1 MFSLVTFLMAPAFA
15 AAPPACKDGAVID
28 LNVNP
33 VVSVDA
39 ASEGA
44 FVTVEGGKAASPDH
58 VDLMSS
64 GFTASAWVFSGA
76 AYLEGKG
83 LTRAALERGGY
94 LRLQHGVFLESEG
107 EISTECLLTYD
118 VAPLEVRLAEEKLA
132 AAKKRQ
138 AMETLLVCD
147 PEGTLQHAIKAP
159 QPTGAIKVPPGQA
172 AQGDAVLTLTVATS
186 GEFKII
192 GEQTVKIAGGK
203 FVSATSSAPA
213 VFCEAHSFGDLCVNT
228 EAVFALTKDAA
239 FSVSTGVDW
248 DEQTLSECAVSR

>member
-1 MFSLVTFLMAPAFA
+1 MLSLGTLFIVRAFA
-15 AAPPACKDGAVID
+15 ATPACKDGSVID

-44 FVTVEGGKAASPDH
+44 FVTVEGGKDASPDI
-58 VDLMSS
+58 VELMSPGFAAS
-64 GFTASAWVFSGA
+64 GWAFSGA

-94 LRLQHGVFLESEG
+94 LRLQHGIFLESED
-107 EISTECLLTYD
+107 ELSTECLLTYD

-138 AMETLLVCD
+138 EMQTMLVCD
-147 PEGTLQHAIKAP
+147 PEGTHQHAIKAP
-159 QPTGAIKVPPGQA
+159 QPTGSIKVPPGQA

-186 GEFKII
+186 GEFQII

-203 FVSATSSAPA
+203 FVSAASSTPV
-213 VFCEAHSFGDLCVNT
+213 VFCDAHSFDGLCVNT
-228 EAVFALTKDAA
+228 EAIFALTKGAA